1 MLKKFL
7 LLSVVVVCICAGIAQ
22 AIVIE
27 HFLDVPPSYTRTI
40 GPIVLTEHSET
51 NIFVENILDD
61 TRWKDW
67 EFKIWVKDT
76 GPVLTTMNV
85 NYDLTANH
93 SNPVALFP
101 VNLVPLTEAP
111 PFPGFKGF
119 YASTFESGWEQYGTV
134 LPGEPGLY
142 PIGNPWWVSFH
153 INVPDTYHD
162 WLVYSI
168 YDECVPEPATMCLLG
183 LGGLALIRKRRA

>member
-1 MLKKFL
+1 MGYGGDNFAFKHRPCKG
-7 LLSVVVVCICAGIAQ
+7 GI
-22 AIVIE
+22 
-27 HFLDVPPSYTRTI
+27 
-40 GPIVLTEHSET
+40 LTLGNKISGIY
-51 NIFVENILDD
+51 NP
-61 TRWKDW
+61 
-67 EFKIWVKDT
+67 FKIWVKDT